1 MNRFIIKSKMEPQ
14 IKDYYNE
21 FPDGIN
27 VIDKMNEE
35 LEEAQKE
42 IETLKKK
49 EEKYDKVMKKFQMPR
64 IKVDSVEEYK
74 EKENKLE
81 EFNEYIKNIM
91 IDDNFNT
98 RYEGLELEFHNYGL
112 SDDIHH
118 GPGLV
123 EDPDAIIYKIIDK
136 LDDLTDNLNKEWCEK
151 RILTS
156 IETCINLKEERDGYH
171 RLENIISEYEY
182 WQDLPTVY
190 FELSLMNTF
199 KDEDH
204 YDDEQILD
212 LANIWYYDCEKC
224 GKSSTYGDFEDVD
237 NKLLCGDCNWDYN
250 HED

>member
-1 MNRFIIKSKMEPQ
+1 MEPQ

-35 LEEAQKE
+35 LDEAQKE
-42 IETLKKK
+42 IEELKLNQKTK
-49 EEKYDKVMKKFQMPR
+49 EEKNFMKKFQMPR
-64 IKVDSVEEYK
+64 IKVDSFEEYK

-98 RYEGLELEFHNYGL
+98 RYEKLELEFHNYGL

-156 IETCINLKEERDGYH
+156 IETCINLKDAHCGYHH
-171 RLENIISEYEY
+171 RLENIISEDEGWRY
-182 WQDLPTVY
+182 LPTVY

-204 YDDEQILD
+204 CDNQQILS

-237 NKLLCGDCNWDYN
+237 NKLLCGDCNWDHN